1 MSEVQ
6 GPRVMRVRGPQNVKR
21 AEKTDQTLLRFASA
35 ITEQRNVASYPCW
48 IKVGQV

>member
-6 GPRVMRVRGPQNVKR
+6 GPRVMRVREPQNVKR

-35 ITEQRNVASYPCW
+35 ITEQKKCR
-48 IKVGQV
+48 KLTLLD

>member
-6 GPRVMRVRGPQNVKR
+6 GPCVMRVCGLKNVER

-35 ITEQRNVASYPCW
+35 ITEQKKCW
-48 IKVGQV
+48 KLTLLD